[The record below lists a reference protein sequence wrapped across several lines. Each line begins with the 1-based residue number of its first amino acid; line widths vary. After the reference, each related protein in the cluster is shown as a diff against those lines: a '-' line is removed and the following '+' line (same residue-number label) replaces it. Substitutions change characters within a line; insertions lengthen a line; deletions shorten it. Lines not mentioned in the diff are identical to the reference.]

1 MSERRQKEKR
11 KSERKPLRNKDSV
24 DFEMA
29 SLQEYQMSV
38 VYCGTK
44 QFKKKHVPSLTES
57 TSWFSLIIYCTLE
70 QKNSTTKTRFKI
82 RRICCREELFPV
94 AVALCW
100 YLFHLIHSVKWMVSV
115 MIAHTTCDIQLFIHK
130 CWSGNPPNPP
140 PNPLNHSWLILNQI
154 RSKALTQGA
163 TARAG

>member
-1 MSERRQKEKR
+1 MLILIWLLYKNIGCLLCTVVPNSVSRNMFCHWLNPLPGFHSLFFALSSKRTRRGRQSVKSDVHVVERSCFLQQQHC
-11 KSERKPLRNKDSV
+11 V
-24 DFEMA
+24 DTF
-29 SLQEYQMSV
+29 
-38 VYCGTK
+38 
-44 QFKKKHVPSLTES
+44 
-57 TSWFSLIIYCTLE
+57 
-70 QKNSTTKTRFKI
+70 
-82 RRICCREELFPV
+82 
-94 AVALCW
+94 
-100 YLFHLIHSVKWMVSV
+100 FHLIHSVKWMVSV